1 MERAAWLSRLLTG
14 ISLALSLAALVAC
27 SSSSEEHPRCA
38 QCGMYADAAPQW
50 LATARDSGG
59 ALLQFD
65 GPKCMLRYAA
75 GAGAGRGLQLS
86 VTEYYSQT
94 TKPVEAL
101 LFVRGS
107 DLRSPMGRD
116 LVPVEGRDAAND
128 FARDHG
134 GDVLTFAEITPA
146 VLAGLD

>member
-1 MERAAWLSRLLTG
+1 MEHAWLPRSLVG
-14 ISLALSLAALVAC
+14 LALALTLTAVVAC

-50 LATARDSGG
+50 LATARDSAGTV
-59 ALLQFD
+59 LQFD

-75 GAGAGRGLQLS
+75 GADAARRLQLS

-94 TKPVEAL
+94 ARPADTL
-101 LFVRGS
+101 LYVRGS

-116 LVPVEGRDAAND
+116 LVPVDGRDAATD

-134 GDVLTFAEITPA
+134 GDVLTFAELTPE
-146 VLAGLD
+146 VLAGLDP